1 MRKLTTLLA
10 TLVLASTASI
20 AMASPAR
27 SYASGSTPRPAV
39 SGPSYQARARVG
51 HARSDAS
58 YRIWNG
64 QHGAD
69 DAGPRRYRASWS
81 ALAAP
86 FELGRSDRGSDCI
99 DVTDRGTFTQLRVQA
114 DSGRAFV
121 DRVTVVFADGSDQ
134 QVHLD
139 RALGAGSNFVD
150 IPLDGNN
157 RRVAQVIVAG
167 DTGNRAALQVFA
179 I

>member
-10 TLVLASTASI
+10 TLVLGSTASI

-27 SYASGSTPRPAV
+27 SYEGWSTPRAAV
-39 SGPSYQARARVG
+39 SGPGYQARARIG
-51 HARSDAS
+51 HARPDGV
-58 YRIWNG
+58 YRIWNER
-64 QHGAD
+64 QAAD
-69 DAGPRRYRASWS
+69 DLGPRRYRASWS

-121 DRVTVVFADGSDQ
+121 DRVTVRFADGSDQ
-134 QVHLD
+134 QIHLD

-157 RRVAQVIVAG
+157 RRIAQVIVTG
-167 DTGNRAALQVFA
+167 DTGHRAALQVFA

>member
-1 MRKLTTLLA
+1 MRTLTTLLA
-10 TLVLASTASI
+10 TLVLGSTASI

-27 SYASGSTPRPAV
+27 SHDSWSAPRPAV
-39 SGPSYQARARVG
+39 TGPGYQARASIG
-51 HARSDAS
+51 HAGPDGA

-64 QHGAD
+64 RHAAD
-69 DAGPRRYRASWS
+69 DLGPRRYRATWS

-86 FELGRSDRGSDCI
+86 FELGRADRGSDCI
-99 DVTDRGTFTQLRVQA
+99 DVADRGTFTQLRVQA
-114 DSGRAFV
+114 DSGRAYV
-121 DRVTVVFADGSDQ
+121 DHLTVVFADGSDQ

-157 RRVAQVIVAG
+157 RRIAQVIIAG

>member
-1 MRKLTTLLA
+1 MRKLTTLIA
-10 TLVLASTASI
+10 TLVLGSTASL

-27 SYASGSTPRPAV
+27 SYDGWSSAPRTAIA
-39 SGPSYQARARVG
+39 GPRYAARARIAT
-51 HARSDAS
+51 ARPDGA

-64 QHGAD
+64 RGAAD
-69 DAGPRRYRASWS
+69 DLGPRRYRPTWS
-81 ALAAP
+81 ALTAP
-86 FELGRSDRGSDCI
+86 LQLGRGADCI

-114 DSGRAFV
+114 DAGRAFV
-121 DRVTVVFADGSDQ
+121 DRVTIRFADGSDQ

-139 RALGAGSNFVD
+139 RALDARGNFVD

-157 RRVAQVIVAG
+157 RRIAQVIVTG
-167 DTGNRAALQVFA
+167 DTGGRSALQVFA